1 MFRRSVTSTVL
12 TRDDKVV
19 SGSDDKTVKVW
30 ELRNMRSALTT
41 IRLDSAVNR
50 ISVSNGGIIAIPHD
64 NRHIRL
70 FDLNGQRIARLPRT
84 SRQVRPNENIQ
95 TFVIFA
101 SLRFELVISTNFTF
115 CISTGTPTHG
125 IVCSVGRR
133 YAIQF
138 ILKRLRS
145 KSDRMVY
152 KPVQGESI
160 ELDTTTTITT
170 TTTYA

>member
-1 MFRRSVTSTVL
+1 MSFCGYATHNLGHNQFQVSPFICVRRSVTSTVL

-70 FDLNGQRIARLPRT
+70 FDLSGQRIARLPRT
-84 SRQVRPNENIQ
+84 SRQVRVIW
-95 TFVIFA
+95 FVWCQCQAPSVYNNKFRCNCRDIA
-101 SLRFELVISTNFTF
+101 GWYRRWPGLRT
-115 CISTGTPTHG
+115 
-125 IVCSVGRR
+125 
-133 YAIQF
+133 
-138 ILKRLRS
+138 
-145 KSDRMVY
+145 
-152 KPVQGESI
+152 
-160 ELDTTTTITT
+160 
-170 TTTYA
+170 

>member
-1 MFRRSVTSTVL
+1 MNHETFFYCRSVTSTFL

-84 SRQVRPNENIQ
+84 SRQVRYLSIHIIDLNE
-95 TFVIFA
+95 
-101 SLRFELVISTNFTF
+101 L
-115 CISTGTPTHG
+115 
-125 IVCSVGRR
+125 IVFSCGFYLFKGHR
-133 YAIQF
+133 
-138 ILKRLRS
+138 
-145 KSDRMVY
+145 RMVSSVAWAEDM
-152 KPVQGESI
+152 PLNLFSSGFDRRVIGWSI
-160 ELDTTTTITT
+160 SLSKENQ
-170 TTTYA
+170 

>member
-1 MFRRSVTSTVL
+1 MQFAFPHCRSVTSTVL
-12 TRDDKVV
+12 LNDKVV

-84 SRQVRPNENIQ
+84 SRQVRNNDLSIKYTPKLIC
-95 TFVIFA
+95 
-101 SLRFELVISTNFTF
+101 LRRAIVEWCRPLHGPKICHSTY
-115 CISTGTPTHG
+115 SPADLTGG
-125 IVCSVGRR
+125 
-133 YAIQF
+133 
-138 ILKRLRS
+138 
-145 KSDRMVY
+145 
-152 KPVQGESI
+152 
-160 ELDTTTTITT
+160 
-170 TTTYA
+170 

>member
-1 MFRRSVTSTVL
+1 MTSTVL

-50 ISVSNGGIIAIPHD
+50 ISVSNNGIIAIPHD

-84 SRQVRPNENIQ
+84 SRQVWFKDFSPTFSISNIQ
-95 TFVIFA
+95 
-101 SLRFELVISTNFTF
+101 N
-115 CISTGTPTHG
+115 
-125 IVCSVGRR
+125 
-133 YAIQF
+133 
-138 ILKRLRS
+138 
-145 KSDRMVY
+145 
-152 KPVQGESI
+152 
-160 ELDTTTTITT
+160 
-170 TTTYA
+170 

>member
-1 MFRRSVTSTVL
+1 MTQPNFFAHICRSVTSTVL

-84 SRQVRPNENIQ
+84 SRQVNDATYKPYSFFYVRMK
-95 TFVIFA
+95 
-101 SLRFELVISTNFTF
+101 ISTQYEFFHLHLT
-115 CISTGTPTHG
+115 TGTPTYG
-125 IVCSVGRR
+125 IVSCVGRR

-145 KSDRMVY
+145 KSDRMVH
-152 KPVQGESI
+152 
-160 ELDTTTTITT
+160 
-170 TTTYA
+170 